1 MNTLV
6 ALARIAIGIACLIT
20 AAMSMH
26 AHADALPKTALPSLA
41 SQLKVGDVVFIR
53 VDSLPF
59 IKVASATNSWT
70 NHVGIVVDT
79 SGAEPMVAESH
90 IPVSGMTPLS
100 RYVGRSEAGRVAV
113 LRLSEP
119 LTAAQQQTLA
129 NSARRRAGIY
139 YDAGFNLHSNREFCS
154 RYVREVVQ
162 DATGTGLGEVQTFAT
177 MLHQN
182 PQADLGFWR
191 AWYFGSIPWAR
202 ETVTPASLLNDDRL
216 RPVFDGFVGGMV

>member
-20 AAMSMH
+20 AAMSMQ
-26 AHADALPKTALPSLA
+26 AHADALPHAALPSLA
-41 SQLKVGDVVFIR
+41 SQLQVGDVVFIR
-53 VDSLPF
+53 VNSLPF
-59 IKVASATNSWT
+59 IKVASTTNSWT

-90 IPVSGMTPLS
+90 IPVSGITPLS
-100 RYVGRSEAGRVAV
+100 RYIGRSQAGRVAV
-113 LRLSEP
+113 LRLNEP
-119 LTAAQQQTLA
+119 LTPSQQQALVD
-129 NSARRRAGIY
+129 SARRRMGIY
-139 YDAGFNLHSNREFCS
+139 YDTGFNLHSKREFCS

-162 DATGTGLGEVQTFAT
+162 DATGTGLGEVETFAT
-177 MLHQN
+177 MLHRN

-191 AWYFGSIPWAR
+191 VWYFGRIPWTR

-216 RPVFDGFVGGMV
+216 RPVFDGFVGGVI